1 MVVSNSSQ
9 QNFTASKRTSADLN
23 YHFTSSLVAHCLEI
37 RGGVCVG
44 EAHPGR
50 RFKEEKV
57 CFCNN
62 NCCRCLHQSPTMH
75 QLHWSGFFSG
85 QVILPL
91 FHEYLFRKRPVPFG
105 LIRNGPISSD
115 APYAT
120 EEHPGPAKG
129 SALVF
134 LKLLD
139 SVLLP
144 SMRNADAAKS
154 DLMANRTAV
163 MFPSWRQKFKSLL
176 AYQIGND

>member
-1 MVVSNSSQ
+1 
-9 QNFTASKRTSADLN
+9 
-23 YHFTSSLVAHCLEI
+23 
-37 RGGVCVG
+37 
-44 EAHPGR
+44 
-50 RFKEEKV
+50 
-57 CFCNN
+57 
-62 NCCRCLHQSPTMH
+62 
-75 QLHWSGFFSG
+75 
-85 QVILPL
+85 
-91 FHEYLFRKRPVPFG
+91 LFRKRPVPFG

>member
-1 MVVSNSSQ
+1 MLRFRWCWCRRSPPRP
-9 QNFTASKRTSADLN
+9 A
-23 YHFTSSLVAHCLEI
+23 I
-37 RGGVCVG
+37 RGRERLLLQQPLLLLFASVIDNASVDIGTVSFQ
-44 EAHPGR
+44 ARSPAT
-50 RFKEEKV
+50 
-57 CFCNN
+57 
-62 NCCRCLHQSPTMH
+62 LH
-75 QLHWSGFFSG
+75 
-85 QVILPL
+85 L

-129 SALVF
+129 SKLVF

-154 DLMANRTAV
+154 DLMANR
-163 MFPSWRQKFKSLL
+163 FNSS
-176 AYQIGND
+176 